1 MLKAITRARIIG
13 PLVVVALGMATAA
26 PVLADH
32 EPPRLGLTP
41 IGEGGAYF
49 DRTAE
54 PGEAIE
60 LQVELA
66 NFGHDAVLARTF
78 AADAYSII
86 NGGFGAE
93 LFGEPASDTTLW
105 LEYVTDE
112 VMLEPQAARIIDFS
126 VTVPADTA
134 PGEYITAL
142 VAENVEPYVGSEG
155 TGVALEQ
162 VNRTVVAVAISV
174 PGPRQPALEIGAA
187 GHKAAAGSSFVTFEV
202 SNPGNVHL
210 KPSGEFFLRDAG
222 GAELATAPAVMDSV
236 YAGSETLFEAPLA
249 EALEPGDYC
258 AELSLTDE
266 ATGATDS
273 TECLNLT
280 VQPPPSEA
288 PAPGGGST
296 TIPVIQPTIDAVTG
310 NPLWPALGAAVLLA
324 LLGAAWV
331 LWRRRRRRRSTRT
344 SDADAIHPQPG

>member
-13 PLVVVALGMATAA
+13 PLVVVALGLATAA

-41 IGEGGAYF
+41 IGEGGPFF

-60 LQVELA
+60 LQVEFA

-93 LFGEPASDTTLW
+93 LFGEPASDTTRW

-112 VMLEPQAARIIDFS
+112 VMLEPQAAKIIDFS

-155 TGVALEQ
+155 TGVAVEQ
-162 VNRTVVAVAISV
+162 VNRTVVAVAINV

-210 KPSGEFFLRDAG
+210 KPSGEFLLREAG
-222 GAELATAPAVMDSV
+222 GGELATAPAVMDSV
-236 YAGSETLFEAPLA
+236 YADSNTLFEAPLTA
-249 EALEPGDYC
+249 ALKAGDYC
-258 AELSLTDE
+258 AELSLTDVE
-266 ATGATDS
+266 TGVTDS
-273 TECLNLT
+273 TECLPFT
-280 VQPPPSEA
+280 VQPSPSEA
-288 PAPGGGST
+288 PAPGSGST
-296 TIPVIQPTIDAVTG
+296 TIPVIQPAIDAVTG
-310 NPLWPALGAAVLLA
+310 NPLPALGAAVLLA
-324 LLGAAWV
+324 ILGAGWF
-331 LWRRRRRRRSTRT
+331 LWRRRRRRRPV
-344 SDADAIHPQPG
+344 DADAIRPQPG